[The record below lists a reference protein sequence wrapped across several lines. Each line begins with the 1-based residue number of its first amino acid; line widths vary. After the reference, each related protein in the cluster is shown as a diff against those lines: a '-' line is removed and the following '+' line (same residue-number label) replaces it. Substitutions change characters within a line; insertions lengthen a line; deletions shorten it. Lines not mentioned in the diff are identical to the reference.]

1 MEDIQDCVWVALLK
15 IHRKLTEHSIPHI
28 FIPGLDQNCDIPPPD
43 LIKHEVNR
51 VQLMENGIS
60 KLSGTEQNTFKLP
73 TPCAHQPTLQT
84 FLDAVC

>member
-28 FIPGLDQNCDIPPPD
+28 FIPGLNQNCDIPPAE

-51 VQLMENGIS
+51 VQLMENLTS
-60 KLSGTEQNTFKLP
+60 KLSGTEQNTFKLL
-73 TPCAHQPTLQT
+73 PTL
-84 FLDAVC
+84 